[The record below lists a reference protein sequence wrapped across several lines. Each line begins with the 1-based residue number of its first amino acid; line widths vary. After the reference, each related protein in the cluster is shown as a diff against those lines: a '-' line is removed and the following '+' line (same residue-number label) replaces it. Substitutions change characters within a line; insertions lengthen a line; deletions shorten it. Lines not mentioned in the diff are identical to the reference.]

1 MIVYTITPGE
11 GMNPCTER
19 DLNSIQVWLEQAE
32 PGDEFIIKVS
42 EMTEVEYSSLPEY
55 MGP

>member
-1 MIVYTITPGE
+1 MIVYTIIPGE
-11 GMNPCTER
+11 GMNPCTEK
-19 DLNSIQVWLEQAE
+19 DLKNVQVWIEQAE

-42 EMTEVEYSSLPEY
+42 EMTEAEYSSLPEY